1 MKIWISALLLFAIS
15 GRLIAATPSAVSLV
29 EGMEQTL
36 WSDSNHGR
44 YVMRIESEY
53 WTRELQLEAWMDRPD
68 HTLIRI
74 HSPKKEAGVGSL
86 RIDDAMWN
94 YLPKVDRTIKI
105 PPSMMLQPW
114 MGSNFS
120 NDDLVK
126 ESSFVD
132 DYTHEL
138 AGVDDSGEVTV
149 YRVTTVARKLLNSL
163 ETPFQFEGTDLR
175 VSIGTS
181 IGIAMYP
188 EDGAG
193 AETLVERADMAMY
206 AVKQRKK
213 NDFYFYS

>member
-206 AVKQRKK
+206 TVKQRKK